1 MKPLLRGNKMKKAV
15 RSTLKLLLVITIFL
29 GLQGR
34 VLVRYAEMFHKNE
47 TKELAH
53 STAVKI
59 KAGVIHRK
67 LQCYT
72 QHFQALGIPPVTIS
86 LSLITATTIAAPLY
100 IPFKK
105 ELCKVDPVP
114 LLPLRA
120 PPVI

>member
-1 MKPLLRGNKMKKAV
+1 MKKAF
-15 RSTLKLLLVITIFL
+15 RSILKFLLVLAIFL

-34 VLVRYAEMFHKNE
+34 VLVRYAEIFHKSD
-47 TKELAH
+47 KRELTH
-53 STAVKI
+53 STTAKV

-72 QHFQALGIPPVTIS
+72 QHFHALDIPPVATTI
-86 LSLITATTIAAPLY
+86 SLITATTIAAPIY